1 MSDPSTL
8 ERFTTGDLTAFES
21 HFREFQGPVYGW
33 IMRVVRDR
41 GAAEELTVETFWR
54 AWNARARFD
63 PARSF
68 GPWARRIAG
77 NVALNHLKKHREVT
91 GFDLP
96 PEASRHTDPAIDAE
110 AREAIAGAFAALPP
124 TLRAAATL
132 ALIEE

>member
-77 NVALNHLKKHREVT
+77 NVALNHLKKHRFSVAA
-91 GFDLP
+91 GS
-96 PEASRHTDPAIDAE
+96 SRPDGVVSRPAE
-110 AREAIAGAFAALPP
+110 AGRY
-124 TLRAAATL
+124 
-132 ALIEE
+132 